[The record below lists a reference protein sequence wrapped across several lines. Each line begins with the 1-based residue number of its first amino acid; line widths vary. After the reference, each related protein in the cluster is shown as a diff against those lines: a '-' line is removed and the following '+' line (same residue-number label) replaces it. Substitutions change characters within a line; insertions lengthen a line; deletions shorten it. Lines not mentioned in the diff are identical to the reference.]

1 MSAVGKNTNTVGFGV
16 KPIVIML
23 NNRRPLFTYAFS
35 VLFLLVISLCYDS
48 LNPYLEAFGLVFSL
62 GMGFA
67 FLIFRDHSRPIRIPK
82 ALVVIGSFLLY
93 YGFLILRSPQ
103 PLPGLEKWAISLLIF
118 LAFFIVSDSLENGWS
133 NKTWENAL
141 LNLALVFSLLEAT
154 LAGVWYLQWAS
165 IAGTIFSL
173 PPVGYRLYGL
183 FIGHANVF
191 SGYINLLLPIVVVR
205 LIQSRNTGRRLL
217 WGFVLGLFIL
227 VQYFASSR
235 GGWISAIAGL
245 GITIGLIRWPRIRA
259 FLLRGRK
266 VTLPRKTFKDLAIFA
281 LGAVVVLALGAIF
294 IFQIQFSP
302 GHAPITSARTGIW
315 SASLE
320 IISQSPI
327 FGHGPGSFSTLF
339 AQTNQLPPGFST
351 SHAHNA
357 LLQITA
363 QSGLIGLGLI
373 IAALVF
379 LTIPITSIYQKADV
393 RERFRLAAYIGAGA
407 AVTVHHLFDYLF
419 ESPAYTA
426 AVLVLLGLAL
436 RQSKDR
442 DVVIVSPRRGFVLFL
457 PLLLL
462 AIGGWSL
469 ASQGAFTYW
478 RGISAARAHDFQA
491 ASQNLCRAAE
501 ENPAFSLYSFQCGL
515 ALAYLDD
522 QAPNVHHLQEAIRAY
537 EHGLLVDPYWP
548 PHQANY
554 AALLWEIGE
563 QEEALQEI
571 NLALDSAPRLSILHQ
586 NTGIWLEALQ
596 RPAEAQSEYLK
607 ALESG
612 PHIANSKFFEL
623 SPSRTQALSSYIEEQ
638 NLQAT
643 RTKLMEGWELLGNGD
658 HLQAR
663 TAFTQALDQNPL
675 SVEAYRG
682 LAQAAL
688 HLDEVVEAQKLIDTA
703 HFIGD
708 NSTRFYFTA
717 GEIALA
723 QGDFPAAANLVLQG
737 FNQILEQSNSWSFYA
752 RTYGRFFPEPDLVP
766 QLYRINLSEKD
777 LTMLYIII
785 EYLNEQGSFAD
796 AAYIEMK
803 LSQEGYID

>member
-1 MSAVGKNTNTVGFGV
+1 MRAVGTNPNTAGDGE
-16 KPIVIML
+16 KPISLMPK
-23 NNRRPLFTYAFS
+23 NRRSLYTYAFS
-35 VLFLLVISLCYDS
+35 VLFLLVISLSYDS
-48 LNPYLEAFGLVFSL
+48 LNPYLEASGLVISI

-67 FLIFRDHSRPIRIPK
+67 FLIFRDRSRPIRIPK
-82 ALVVIGSFLLY
+82 TLVVIGAFLLY
-93 YGFLILRSPQ
+93 YGLLTLRSPQ
-103 PLPGLEKWAISLLIF
+103 PLPGLEKWATILLTF
-118 LAFFIVSDSLENGWS
+118 LTFFIVSDSLEAGWA

-141 LNLALVFSLLEAT
+141 LNLALVFSFLEIT
-154 LAGVWYLQWAS
+154 LAGVWYLRWAN

-191 SGYINLLLPIVVVR
+191 SGYINLFLPIVFVR

-217 WGFVLGLFIL
+217 WGFVIGLFIL

-245 GITIGLIRWPRIRA
+245 GITFLLIRWPRIRA
-259 FLLRGRK
+259 FLMRGRR
-266 VTLPRKTFKDLAIFA
+266 VTIQRRTLKDVAIFA
-281 LGAVVVLALGAIF
+281 MSVVAISALGAIF
-294 IFQIQFSP
+294 ILQVQFSP

-357 LLQITA
+357 LLQLTA

-373 IAALVF
+373 MGAAVMLAV
-379 LTIPITSIYQKADV
+379 TITSIFQRAEAK
-393 RERFRLAAYIGAGA
+393 ERIQLSAYIGAGA
-407 AVTVHHLFDYLF
+407 AVAVHHLFDFLF

-426 AVLVLLGLAL
+426 AVLVLLALAL

-442 DVVIVSPRRGFVLFL
+442 DVVIVSPRQGRVIFL
-457 PLLLL
+457 SLLIL
-462 AIGGWSL
+462 AVGGWSL
-469 ASQGAFTYW
+469 ASRGAFTYW
-478 RGISAARAHDFQA
+478 RGISAARADDYQA
-491 ASQNLCRAAE
+491 ASENLCRAAK

-522 QAPNVHHLQEAIRAY
+522 QAHNVHHLQEAIGAY
-537 EHGLLVDPYWP
+537 EHGLSIDPFWP

-563 QEEALQEI
+563 REEALQEI
-571 NLALDSAPRLSILHQ
+571 NLARDSAPRLSILHQ

-623 SPSRTQALSSYIEEQ
+623 SPSRIQALSSYIEEQ
-638 NLQAT
+638 NVQAT
-643 RTKLMEGWELLGNGD
+643 GTTLMEGWRFLQDGD
-658 HLQAR
+658 LLQAR
-663 TAFTQALDQNPL
+663 TTFTHVLDQNPL
-675 SVEAYRG
+675 SVEAYQG
-682 LAQAAL
+682 LAQTAL
-688 HLDEVVEAQKLIDTA
+688 HMGEVLEAQKLIDTA
-703 HFIGD
+703 RFIGG
-708 NSTRFYFTA
+708 NSTSVFFTA
-717 GEIALA
+717 GEIALE
-723 QGDFPAAANLVLQG
+723 QEDLPAAANFVLQG

-752 RTYGRFFPEPDLVP
+752 RTYGRFFPVPDLVP

-785 EYLNEQGSFAD
+785 DYLNEQGSFED
-796 AAYIEMK
+796 AAYIEKK